1 MVNRGKD
8 IPAPSCEAAEGDSS
22 THQHPALPDDTTD
35 HNSRLHLASPL
46 PTGEGISPAMA
57 HKLITAVL
65 KVRGP
70 KGAIRQLR
78 CCKTFGSLPFLG
90 GQGGRRSSSGHRCHR
105 TKARAMTAALHL
117 HRHRLSRITPCL
129 YLSDGVAAGN
139 AQLLAANH
147 ITTVIN
153 VSLELANML
162 HPGIEYLRIPVADSP
177 TARIS
182 ACFNS
187 AADLIRSVGERGGRT
202 LLHCA
207 AGVSR
212 SATVCIAYLMKH
224 HAMSLASA
232 HAWVRSCRPIIRPN
246 NGFWRQLIHYE
257 YLLFGINTVHMVH
270 SPFGMIPDIYEREAR
285 TLMF

>member
-1 MVNRGKD
+1 MRG
-8 IPAPSCEAAEGDSS
+8 PSAPHQGLVGSLLSGGGKKVTRGRTPPSS
-22 THQHPALPDDTTD
+22 SMAPRP
-35 HNSRLHLASPL
+35 PL
-46 PTGEGISPAMA
+46 CMQRYHGISGVGN
-57 HKLITAVL
+57 TA
-65 KVRGP
+65 
-70 KGAIRQLR
+70 Q
-78 CCKTFGSLPFLG
+78 
-90 GQGGRRSSSGHRCHR
+90 
-105 TKARAMTAALHL
+105 
-117 HRHRLSRITPCL
+117 LSRITPCL

-139 AQLLAANH
+139 AQLLAANR

-153 VSLELANML
+153 VSLELAHMF
-162 HPGIEYLRIPVADSP
+162 HPGIEYLRIPVADAP

-187 AADLIRSVGERGGRT
+187 VADLIRSVGERGGRT

-257 YLLFGINTVHMVH
+257 YVLFGINTVHMVH
-270 SPFGMIPDIYEREAR
+270 SWEQGEAEAGI
-285 TLMF
+285 

>member
-1 MVNRGKD
+1 MESVEWGIR
-8 IPAPSCEAAEGDSS
+8 PSHCSVGLAGDREQG
-22 THQHPALPDDTTD
+22 TRHRTLETG
-35 HNSRLHLASPL
+35 LAMP
-46 PTGEGISPAMA
+46 
-57 HKLITAVL
+57 
-65 KVRGP
+65 
-70 KGAIRQLR
+70 QLR
-78 CCKTFGSLPFLG
+78 LVLLHVLMGR
-90 GQGGRRSSSGHRCHR
+90 RRSSSGHCCS

-129 YLSDGVAAGN
+129 YLSDGMAAGN
-139 AQLLAANH
+139 AQLLAANR
-147 ITTVIN
+147 ITTIIN
-153 VSLELANML
+153 VSLELANMF
-162 HPGIEYLRIPVADSP
+162 HPGIDYLRIPVADTP

-187 AADLIRSVGERGGRT
+187 VADLIRSVGERGGRT
-202 LLHCA
+202 LVHCA

-285 TLMF
+285 MMF

>member
-1 MVNRGKD
+1 
-8 IPAPSCEAAEGDSS
+8 
-22 THQHPALPDDTTD
+22 
-35 HNSRLHLASPL
+35 
-46 PTGEGISPAMA
+46 
-57 HKLITAVL
+57 
-65 KVRGP
+65 
-70 KGAIRQLR
+70 
-78 CCKTFGSLPFLG
+78 
-90 GQGGRRSSSGHRCHR
+90 
-105 TKARAMTAALHL
+105 MTAALHL

-139 AQLLAANH
+139 AQLLAANR
-147 ITTVIN
+147 ITTIIN
-153 VSLELANML
+153 VSLELANMF
-162 HPGIEYLRIPVADSP
+162 HPGIEYLRIPVADIP

-187 AADLIRSVGERGGRT
+187 VADLIRSVGERGGRT
-202 LLHCA
+202 LVHCA

-257 YLLFGINTVHMVH
+257 YLLFGINTVRMVH

-285 TLMF
+285 MMMMF